1 MSARSPAIQR
11 ISHIEV
17 PSSPFALSSYSRIGE
32 QPEASTTKGKGV
44 QRSSHAGIPPSPIAA
59 TKQKPPKSRI
69 DVMDTANDATTQ
81 SRVDNTSNAALKR
94 KLSASNVAVD
104 MTALKKTKAAD
115 GTAKP
120 AKTSKPTENAQP
132 GAETQLFYCH
142 QCRKKRSV
150 EGSRRCTRL
159 LPPQGKKGIEKQCS
173 ASYCA
178 QCLTTRYKTDVLN
191 PLPSGSCADHKHLKS
206 ADYTW
211 CCPKCR
217 DICACSTCRHAKGLD
232 PLGPSKQPKSEPAK
246 ADSKSGADKVP
257 AKTKPKPKPTAKPQ
271 AADQDVKG
279 KKVAPATTERATKKT
294 AAASRPKA
302 TAPKTKPE
310 CTVPW
315 RPVSGDIDFDEAVI
329 RMNIR
334 EFALRFHQAM
344 KPALP
349 KVVVEEFEMLVTPS
363 FTDAPDALVPWIS
376 EPCAK
381 AIVIGLLS
389 MIVETREGD
398 AKLGFQRA
406 IKDLKQT
413 GVTLSKVWGILEGL
427 REYFRGPDSGIYMH
441 SEEEDPKRYTKV
453 RLPDPLPLPEGTV
466 RKTRQMKDQSGIV
479 VAQTAQLVP
488 VIAALA
494 EAAGFCP
501 AVRDVLDS
509 SAQEIRDAIKDMR
522 DALKVEN
529 DRWDT
534 ERKAMDGKDKAE
546 EARKRTAHKQNVQD
560 IEDALKVITLSHNI
574 RCNTLLGEDIDGR
587 EYYVLAPSLA
597 QRDLALAFL
606 AHKASPGMVK
616 AKRRRGR
623 DLNEARAL
631 KKWSTF
637 VAVYGKRPE
646 SAPTDEDDEEDGKT
660 RGWFGF
666 ADPAD
671 IEKLAEW
678 VKACA
683 EAKPED
689 EEAAKK
695 MDARASSE
703 SANDRCGP
711 LVKGLLDFAASTRWQ
726 VKADE
731 VPGRNGV
738 PLKPIPCA
746 NFYS

>member
-1 MSARSPAIQR
+1 
-11 ISHIEV
+11 
-17 PSSPFALSSYSRIGE
+17 
-32 QPEASTTKGKGV
+32 
-44 QRSSHAGIPPSPIAA
+44 
-59 TKQKPPKSRI
+59 
-69 DVMDTANDATTQ
+69 
-81 SRVDNTSNAALKR
+81 
-94 KLSASNVAVD
+94 AVD

-120 AKTSKPTENAQP
+120 IKTSKPTENARP
-132 GAETQLFYCH
+132 GAEIEQFYCH
-142 QCRKKRSV
+142 QCRKKRGV

-191 PLPSGSCADHKHLKS
+191 PPPSGSCADHKHLKS

-232 PLGPSKQPKSEPAK
+232 PLGPSKQPKSELAK

-257 AKTKPKPKPTAKPQ
+257 AKTKPKPKPAAKPQ

-279 KKVAPATTERATKKT
+279 KKAASATTERATKKT

-315 RPVSGDIDFDEAVI
+315 RSVSGDIDFDEAVL
-329 RMNIR
+329 RMSIR

-349 KVVVEEFEMLVTPS
+349 KAVVEEFEMLATPS

-381 AIVIGLLS
+381 AIVIGLFS
-389 MIVETREGD
+389 MIVETREGE
-398 AKLGFQRA
+398 AKLALQRA

-427 REYFRGPDSGIYMH
+427 REYFRGPDSGIHMH
-441 SEEEDPKRYTKV
+441 FKEKDPKRYTTV

-494 EAAGFCP
+494 EAAGFAP

-509 SAQEIRDAIKDMR
+509 SAQEIKDATKDMR

-546 EARKRTAHKQNVQD
+546 EAKKRAAHKQNVQD

-587 EYYVLAPSLA
+587 KYYALAPSLT

-623 DLNEARAL
+623 DPNETRAL
-631 KKWSTF
+631 RKWSTF

-666 ADPAD
+666 ADPAE

-678 VKACA
+678 VKACT

-689 EEAAKK
+689 EVAAKK
-695 MDARASSE
+695 QDARAGSE
-703 SANDRCGP
+703 SADGGCGS

-731 VPGRNGV
+731 VPGKNGA